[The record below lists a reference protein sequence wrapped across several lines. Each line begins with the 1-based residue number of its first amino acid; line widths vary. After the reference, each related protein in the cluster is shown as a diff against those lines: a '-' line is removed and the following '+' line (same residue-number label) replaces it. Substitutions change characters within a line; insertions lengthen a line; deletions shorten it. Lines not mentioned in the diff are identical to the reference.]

1 MSRHEFSRATKRAA
15 LERSGH
21 RCEAEGTRYGFEPGQ
36 RCNCH
41 LSLGVQ
47 FDHNIPDQLGGDNS
61 LSNCMA
67 ICVQC
72 HKFKTR
78 NDIQQIRKS
87 DRQRDR
93 NSGVIRPAGKIKSA
107 PFPKS
112 TKPERCDPNK
122 GLPPLP
128 PRKLYET
135 RP

>member
-1 MSRHEFSRATKRAA
+1 MPRKEFSRKTKRAA
-15 LERSGH
+15 LERSGY
-21 RCEAEGTRYGFEPGQ
+21 RCEAAGTRYGFETGQ

-47 FDHNIPDQLGGDNS
+47 FDHVLPCELGGDND
-61 LSNCMA
+61 LANCAA

-72 HKFKTR
+72 HKYATR

-93 NSGVIRPAGKIKSA
+93 NSGVIRPAGKLKSA

-112 TKPERCDPNK
+112 DKPK
-122 GLPPLP
+122 
-128 PRKLYET
+128 KTIVY
-135 RP
+135 RPCTFYREESR

>member
-15 LERSGH
+15 LERSGY
-21 RCEAEGTRYGFEPGQ
+21 RCEAEGSRYGFEPGQ

-47 FDHNIPDQLGGDNS
+47 FDHILPCELGGDNS
-61 LSNCMA
+61 LANCAA

-72 HKFKTR
+72 HRFATR
-78 NDIQQIRKS
+78 NDVRQIRKS

-93 NSGVIRPAGKIKSA
+93 HSGVIRPAGKLKSA

-112 TKPERCDPNK
+112 DKPKKPVV
-122 GLPPLP
+122 
-128 PRKLYET
+128 Y
-135 RP
+135 RPCTFYREESR